1 MKNKFIL
8 IVFTILVFYTL
19 TPFYSYASSDTS
31 YVWSQIS
38 NPTVET
44 VSSIN
49 KDKRKF
55 FKFNLW

>member
-1 MKNKFIL
+1 MRNKFIF
-8 IVFTILVFYTL
+8 IIFTTLVFYMIA
-19 TPFYSYASSDTS
+19 PFYSFASSDTQF
-31 YVWSQIS
+31 VWSQIS